1 MMDNNY
7 DFELTYYSSNTF
19 TRFINK
25 IDNAEIKKAGV
36 VQQFVHLGQ
45 SNNFINAI
53 LYLEDGCCKT
63 PENLT
68 IKNITSNIIYDINF
82 DFEFNYNRYYE
93 NDNGEMIG
101 QFSDF
106 NFHIKHAFSI
116 DSEGNKKMYDGNK
129 KCEYDFDNE
138 ISFVKLSYF
147 KPKTI
152 LSMLVSLYF
161 ENTM

>member
-1 MMDNNY
+1 MDNTHNL
-7 DFELTYYSSNTF
+7 DLRYYYTSQHI
-19 TRFINK
+19 RFINK
-25 IDNAEIKKAGV
+25 TDIAEIKKGAGV

-53 LYLEDGCCKT
+53 LYLEDGNCKT

-68 IKNITSNIIYDINF
+68 IKNITSNIVYDINF
-82 DFEFNYNRYYE
+82 DFEFNYNRYVE
-93 NDNGEMIG
+93 NDNGQMIG
-101 QFSDF
+101 EFSEF

-129 KCEYDFDNE
+129 KCEYDFNDE
-138 ISFVKLSYF
+138 IPHF

-152 LSMLVSLYF
+152 LTMLVRSYF
-161 ENTM
+161 RNTM